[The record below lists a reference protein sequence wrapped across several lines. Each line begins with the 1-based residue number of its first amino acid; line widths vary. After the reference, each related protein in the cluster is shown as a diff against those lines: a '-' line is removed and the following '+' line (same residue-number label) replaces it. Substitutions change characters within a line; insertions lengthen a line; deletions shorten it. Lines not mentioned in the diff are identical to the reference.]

1 MHYFQNLFNKN
12 NFFLNFIV
20 ASYAVGNLNAKYV
33 TFREP
38 LQISLII
45 LREFKRISY
54 LKFPLK
60 SCKNRKS
67 EGNLRNQDGS
77 NSKQLKSNLTDY
89 PFSTCD
95 NTVGIYL
102 PKVNSRNTKARCEIY
117 SKISNKDPRTT
128 PRFGAFIVNFKHI
141 WQLVLLFLLLTLNM

>member
-45 LREFKRISY
+45 LREFKRIS
-54 LKFPLK
+54 
-60 SCKNRKS
+60 
-67 EGNLRNQDGS
+67 
-77 NSKQLKSNLTDY
+77 
-89 PFSTCD
+89 
-95 NTVGIYL
+95 
-102 PKVNSRNTKARCEIY
+102 
-117 SKISNKDPRTT
+117 
-128 PRFGAFIVNFKHI
+128 
-141 WQLVLLFLLLTLNM
+141 